1 MLLPK
6 IEFIIPKFRYIKHCG
21 KSRKSRR
28 KFFRKIWVEFIN
40 LLGADR

>member
-6 IEFIIPKFRYIKHCG
+6 IEFIMPEFRYVKHCG

-28 KFFRKIWVEFIN
+28 KFLHKIWVEFIN
-40 LLGADR
+40 LLGEE